1 MNRAQLFAD
10 NVQFGVEGVVPFFEE
25 KEEKGVA
32 KISRFELSDYE
43 ARFENI
49 MNRADYLF
57 KLQAG
62 TYCRLHVEGEL
73 MMSDTPME
81 RKSNLNFIEN
91 ANGRVLIAGL
101 GLGMIILNILDKE
114 EVTEV
119 VVIEKYKDVIDLVE
133 PKFTHPKLK
142 VICSDIFF
150 WKPAKGE
157 KFDTI
162 YFDIWGDVSQGNLE
176 EMTELHNKFKSKLNR
191 VNPKSF
197 MDSWMKSYLKRAV
210 RRGYI

>member
-1 MNRAQLFAD
+1 MNKTNLMLNNLQY
-10 NVQFGVEGVVPFFEE
+10 GVEGVVPFFGE

-32 KISRFELSDYE
+32 VISRFELTESD

-49 MNRADYLF
+49 MSRSNYLF
-57 KLQAG
+57 QLRSG
-62 TYCRLHVEGEL
+62 TYCKLHINGEL

-101 GLGMIILNILDKE
+101 GLGMVILNILDKE

-119 VVIEKYKDVIDLVE
+119 VVIEKYQDVVDLVE

-142 VICSDIFF
+142 VICSDIFY
-150 WKPAKGE
+150 WKPEKGE

-162 YFDIWGDVSQGNLE
+162 YFDIWAEVCQSNLAD
-176 EMTELHNKFKSKLNR
+176 MTELHNKFKNKLNR
-191 VNPKSF
+191 ANQKSF
-197 MDSWMKSYLKRAV
+197 MDSWMKKYIKSAV
-210 RRGYI
+210 RRGHL